1 MARSAR
7 INFGTPDGE
16 LIVTA
21 DDAGIVQSVYD
32 PETDTEYIG
41 GGGIGIDFEC
51 TAEASE

>member
-21 DDAGIVQSVYD
+21 DDDGIVYSVYD
-32 PETDTEYIG
+32 PETDTEYVG
-41 GGGIGIDFEC
+41 GGSELVWESS
-51 TAEASE
+51 AEEVI